1 MTQKAEGIFG
11 LTGFQ
16 RDVLVEIA
24 DHDTAPSGQQIRRSI
39 ESDED
44 VNVNHGRLY
53 PNLDTL
59 VDRDLVV
66 KGSIDQRTNCY
77 QLTPKGASVL
87 EGRRDELN
95 EIDIEPHVEAV
106 KQDTPRDIVDEWLGT
121 DRDLGDVLDAVH
133 DEDNVLDVHR
143 HLGATRVSRTRRL
156 LQELKLVD
164 STGDLL
170 TGDDLN
176 ARSAELE
183 EFVETPV
190 AAADGGEI

>member
-1 MTQKAEGIFG
+1 MPRSAEGIFV

-16 RDVLVEIA
+16 RDLLAKIA

-44 VNVNHGRLY
+44 VKVNHGRLY

-59 VDRDLVV
+59 VDEDLVL
-66 KGSIDQRTNCY
+66 KGEIDQRTNCY
-77 QLTPKGASVL
+77 QLTPEGASVL
-87 EGRRDELN
+87 KGRRDDLN

-106 KQDTPRDIVDEWLGT
+106 EQDTPRDIVDEWLGT
-121 DRDLGDVLDAVH
+121 GRDLGDVLDAVH
-133 DEDNVLDVHR
+133 GEDNVLDVHR
-143 HLGATRVSRTRRL
+143 RLGATRVSRTRRL

-170 TGDDLN
+170 AGDELK

-190 AAADGGEI
+190 AATDGGGH